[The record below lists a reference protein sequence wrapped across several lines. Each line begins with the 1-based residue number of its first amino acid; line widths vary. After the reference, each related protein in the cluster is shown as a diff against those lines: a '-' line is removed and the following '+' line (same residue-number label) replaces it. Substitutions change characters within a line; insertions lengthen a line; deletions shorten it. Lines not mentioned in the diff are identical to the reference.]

1 MNPAP
6 PVMRTRIPR
15 TLSALPDPGLKANVQ
30 RLDHRGGRERLD
42 GAAVG
47 GLAQS
52 PDAVAVGD
60 QPAKRVGE
68 RLGVARLDEAGRV
81 AQRFPLGERSPR

>member
-1 MNPAP
+1 M
-6 PVMRTRIPR
+6 
-15 TLSALPDPGLKANVQ
+15 Q
-30 RLDHRGGRERLD
+30 RLDDRRGRERLD

-60 QPAKRVGE
+60 QPAERVGE
-68 RLGVARLDEAGRV
+68 RLGVARLDEARRV

>member
-1 MNPAP
+1 M
-6 PVMRTRIPR
+6 
-15 TLSALPDPGLKANVQ
+15 Q
-30 RLDHRGGRERLD
+30 RLDDRSGRECLD

-52 PDAVAVGD
+52 PDSVAVGD
-60 QPAKRVGE
+60 QPAKRIGE

-81 AQRFPLGERSPR
+81 AERFPLGDASPR

>member
-1 MNPAP
+1 M
-6 PVMRTRIPR
+6 
-15 TLSALPDPGLKANVQ
+15 Q
-30 RLDHRGGRERLD
+30 RLDHRRGRERLD

-60 QPAKRVGE
+60 QPAQRVGE

-81 AQRFPLGERSPR
+81 PERFPLGDASPR

>member
-15 TLSALPDPGLKANVQ
+15 TLSALPDPGLKPIVQ
-30 RLDHRGGRERLD
+30 RLDDRSGREGLD

-47 GLAQS
+47 GLAQR

-60 QPAKRVGE
+60 QPAQRVGE

-81 AQRFPLGERSPR
+81 AQRLPLRDASPR